1 MLGCSGPSK
10 RVILLYLCPKFLTFS
25 PRQVCWQSTW
35 WGGFSWLW
43 LVSWRDLILNCLL
56 ISGTPGVKCL
66 KMSSEQ
72 DGQHGSSVLD
82 NRSILLISLPLL
94 SLFSE
99 GDTCSLLNS
108 MNVSDK
114 VSEPYIKVSIQN
126 LGVGVWS
133 LWVHSLLW
141 YMSERGLTY
150 YLQSKVFQNQKH
162 IFSEE
167 LITENLFLYSLNR
180 TCQHIQLALSKG
192 DQRWL

>member
-1 MLGCSGPSK
+1 
-10 RVILLYLCPKFLTFS
+10 
-25 PRQVCWQSTW
+25 
-35 WGGFSWLW
+35 
-43 LVSWRDLILNCLL
+43 
-56 ISGTPGVKCL
+56 
-66 KMSSEQ
+66 MSSEQ

-126 LGVGVWS
+126 LGVGAWS

-192 DQRWL
+192 DQRWLQQLKLQSPLLVRFLYSSNHDLRKLCQHQYLNSMFQTPLCHD